1 MGDAALPRVL
11 CAYVPAATLA
21 CSASSKG
28 RAMRCTVRGFTSNLA
43 AVIFEFRASPLAGGY
58 ARPGAASM
66 AFKPEQSHN
75 DDSAVPLLRE
85 ACLPGDCTRRSP
97 RLRARLPRPVTM
109 ELEG

>member
-1 MGDAALPRVL
+1 
-11 CAYVPAATLA
+11 
-21 CSASSKG
+21 
-28 RAMRCTVRGFTSNLA
+28 
-43 AVIFEFRASPLAGGY
+43 
-58 ARPGAASM
+58 M

-109 ELEG
+109 ELEGIAVLYLVFAGYPQSEALEICGRLRAAHLRNGLLPVLREIPQQRANHRLAQPVTRAARPSGKVS